1 MGKRRKRPIQ
11 LMYQKYGEHSEGVVC
26 AGCCNC
32 LFTKNGGKKIFKCLA
47 YGVTADPSTD
57 WHPSRTACGYFN
69 MPHDEQHKIPLI
81 GLKGIRPQVRRE
93 IIIALKRKVTWA
105 SYKLKTC
112 SENEKAYFENE
123 KTKSAAKL
131 AELEALENAEHEKH
145 EKENNNGK

>member
-57 WHPSRTACGYFN
+57 WHPNRTACGYFN
-69 MPHDEQHKIPLI
+69 MPHDEVRDVPLLGI
-81 GLKGIRPQVRRE
+81 RGIRPQMRRE
-93 IIIALKRKVTWA
+93 IMIALNRKITWA
-105 SYKLKTC
+105 GYKLGSCADQDK
-112 SENEKAYFENE
+112 EYFE
-123 KTKSAAKL
+123 KVISTSKAKL
-131 AELEALENAEHEKH
+131 AEFEALEEA
-145 EKENNNGK
+145 EKEIEKEKKR